1 MIMENKDKDRNR
13 EKIIA
18 DLFSLLEYID
28 GQIQSRQS
36 IPNSECEKHFK
47 FSISQVKEILEN
59 PSIFEMQY
67 TANVKANDYASRFIS
82 GQNKNNKEKLE
93 ENFASKSEF
102 ALQVQQNNAQVQQF
116 EKQTQ
121 ELTVQVQQSNAQ
133 IQQLKEPI
141 QELTVQVQQSNAQI
155 QQLKEKIQ
163 ELTVQIQQNNVQN
176 FQLLRH
182 VQQNTGSIE
191 KKDKNQS
198 EVGVTIPT
206 KLENET
212 KATGMLQKNTIEN
225 IILSQAMQEQME
237 NIVQEDSTCN
247 YFDSLKFILKD
258 ADEWAQHPRP
268 FQNIDEAKKVPLK
281 CKVGNAQFNGIQA
294 KEEPYCFLVPS
305 KGMIWNK
312 KNLMEKGYE
321 EFFQIDSSD
330 DLKGTYTTI
339 LLKKPAIIEKRQ
351 DGLYYLVERGHIQ
364 VKQ

>member
-133 IQQLKEPI
+133 IQQLKE
-141 QELTVQVQQSNAQI
+141 
-155 QQLKEKIQ
+155 KIQ

-225 IILSQAMQEQME
+225 IILSQEMQEQME

>member
-18 DLFSLLEYID
+18 ELFSLLEYID

-121 ELTVQVQQSNAQ
+121 ELTVQV
-133 IQQLKEPI
+133 K
-141 QELTVQVQQSNAQI
+141 QSNAQI

-225 IILSQAMQEQME
+225 IILSQEMQEQME